1 MESMIVA
8 KGQPKTRDIESCEYN
23 DATHKWDV
31 TYKGGKKYSYSYDN
45 IEVLKNPRAVDTG
58 NALFY
63 YENRLVSFNSL
74 MYEFSD
80 KGGRKYYRFIHDNKH
95 VEEFASDQLR
105 IEQSCITE
113 KNSNIL
119 EYLKEIATINP
130 LTGEEGEKL
139 LEKQYAQIGLI
150 SDKTAL
156 ADYICSRNQRCNEQD
171 QIPLIFP
178 FGCNKSQYEAV
189 SNALNNKVSVIQGP
203 PGTGKTQT
211 ILNIISNIL
220 VRGKTVQVVSNNNSA
235 IENVSEKLY
244 AYNISFV
251 SAFLGK
257 MENKDDFIYSQTG
270 EYPDF
275 KGWNYGSDKNA
286 LSETVYTLS
295 EKAHKNFEYNEEL
308 ALLKQ
313 EKARLETEYKYF
325 QENTIVRIEKKHD
338 IRIKDRVDSK
348 DILRLLDEWKDKI
361 ETERIGIFFKIKL
374 FFKYGIKYQEIRPEK
389 LGVFF
394 DFLYDTYYLRR
405 RREIDKRIDF
415 ISKEISKDSGTIEQL
430 SMYSMMYLKNHLA
443 EVYSDRK
450 SRTVFDI
457 DDLWK
462 HGDAVLK
469 EYPVILSTTFSA
481 KNSLGSRLM
490 PVTYDYVIVDEASQV
505 DLATGALA
513 LYSAKNAVIVGD
525 LQQLPNVLTNED
537 RMLAESIFERYS
549 VPKNYA
555 FTNSFLKSVLLTIKD
570 APAVMLRE
578 HYRCHPKI
586 IEYCNQKFYQGH
598 LIIMTQDNNEKD
610 VIKAFTSLEGN
621 HARGHHNQR
630 QIDIIKNEIL
640 DGIDCPLEDIGI
652 IAPYREQVAE
662 LRNTLPDDIKI
673 DTVHKFQGREE
684 NTIII
689 STVDNVANDFSDDP
703 NLINVAVSRA
713 KKKLYVVTSGN
724 ETSGNIHDLVEYIR
738 YNNFEVK
745 KSSINSIFDYL
756 YSQYTDLL
764 QEKMKGK
771 KRISEFDSE
780 NLMYA
785 LLQDVITEYN
795 YPELEVLCHMSLR
808 NIISDVSLM
817 NEEEKKYALHP
828 CTHIDFSL
836 VNRVTKK
843 LILAIEVDGY
853 AFHNKETRQA
863 ERDLLKNHIFEIYN
877 IPYLRFS
884 TTGSNEKEILINKLN
899 SLMSVSSE
907 TVNDKQITEK
917 YRYYCAEC
925 NKHFKIKGSGK
936 KVKCPVCGCTLY
948 DLGVTDSEYDS
959 LDKVEKA
966 AIIRHRVQRN

>member
-1 MESMIVA
+1 MERMIVA
-8 KGQPKTRDIESCEYN
+8 KGQPKTQKILSCEYN
-23 DATHKWDV
+23 EITRKWDV
-31 TYKGGKKYSYSYDN
+31 VFKGGKLYSYSYEN
-45 IEVLKNPRAVDTG
+45 IEILKNPRAVDTG

-63 YENRLVSFNSL
+63 YENRLVSYNSSV
-74 MYEFSD
+74 YVFSGR
-80 KGGRKYYRFIHDNKH
+80 GGKKYYRFVHNKEF
-95 VEEFASDQLR
+95 VEEFAADELR

-130 LTGEEGEKL
+130 LISEEGEKL
-139 LEKQYAQIGLI
+139 LEKQYAQIVSV

-156 ADYICSRNQRCNEQD
+156 ADYIRGMNQRSDEQD
-171 QIPLIFP
+171 QITPIFP
-178 FGCNKSQYEAV
+178 FGCNKSQYDAV
-189 SNALNNKVSVIQGP
+189 CNALNNKVSVIQGP

-211 ILNIISNIL
+211 ILNIISNLLI
-220 VRGKTVQVVSNNNSA
+220 RGKTVQVVSNNNSA
-235 IENVSEKLY
+235 IENVEEKLK
-244 AYNISFV
+244 AYDISFV

-257 MENKDDFIYSQTG
+257 GENKDFFIESQTG
-270 EYPDF
+270 KYPDF
-275 KGWNYGSDKNA
+275 ESWISGCDRKT

-295 EKAHKNFEYNEEL
+295 EKAHKFFEYNEEL
-308 ALLKQ
+308 AQLKQ

-325 QENTIVRIEKKHD
+325 KESVKAQNEEKHD
-338 IRIKDRVDSK
+338 FRIKDKVDSK
-348 DILRLLDEWKDKI
+348 DILRLLDEWKEKI
-361 ETERIGIFFKIKL
+361 ETERIDLFFKIKL
-374 FFKYGIKYQEIRPEK
+374 FFKYGIKHHAIKAEN

-405 RREIDKRIDF
+405 KSEINKRIDY

-443 EVYSDRK
+443 EIYSGRGT
-450 SRTVFDI
+450 RTVFDI

-462 HGDAVLK
+462 HGNAILK

-525 LQQLPNVLTNED
+525 MQQLPNVLTNED
-537 RMLAESIFERYS
+537 RKLAKSIFERYH
-549 VPKNYA
+549 VPESYA

-586 IEYCNQKFYQGH
+586 IEYCNQKFYQGR

-610 VIKAFTSLEGN
+610 AIKFFTSVEGN

-652 IAPYREQVAE
+652 IAPYREQVTE

-689 STVDNVANDFSDDP
+689 STVDNVVNEFSDDP

-713 KKKLYVVTSGN
+713 KKKLFVVTSGN

-745 KSSINSIFDYL
+745 KSSINSVFDYL

-764 QEKMKGK
+764 REKMKNN

-780 NLMYA
+780 NLMNA
-785 LLQDVITEYN
+785 LLQDVITECN

-808 NIISDVSLM
+808 NIIGDFSLM
-817 NEEEKKYALHP
+817 NDKEKRYALHP

-843 LILAIEVDGY
+843 IILAIEVDGY

-863 ERDLLKNHIFEIYN
+863 ERDLLKNHIFEIYK

-899 SLMSVSSE
+899 SLMRVSSE
-907 TVNDKQITEK
+907 TVNGKQLTEK

-925 NKHFKIKGSGK
+925 KKHFKIKGTGK
-936 KVKCPVCGCTLY
+936 KIKCPSCGHMLY
-948 DLGVTDSEYDS
+948 DMKISDTEYDK
-959 LDKVEKA
+959 LDKTEKIA
-966 AIIRHRVQRN
+966 FIKNIDS

>member
-1 MESMIVA
+1 MFCNVCYGVLDSMERMIVA
-8 KGQPKTRDIESCEYN
+8 KGKPRTRDIVSCEYN
-23 DATHKWDV
+23 TVTRKWDV
-31 TYKGGKKYSYSYDN
+31 VFKDGKLYSYSYGN
-45 IEVLKNPRAVDTG
+45 IEVLQNPRAVNTD

-74 MYEFSD
+74 VYEFS
-80 KGGRKYYRFIHDNKH
+80 GRSGRKYYRFIDENKH

-105 IEQSCITE
+105 IEYSCITE

-130 LTGEEGEKL
+130 LTSEEGKKL
-139 LEKQYAQIGLI
+139 LEKQYAQIVSV

-156 ADYICSRNQRCNEQD
+156 ADYIRGRNQRSDEQD
-171 QIPLIFP
+171 QITPIFP
-178 FGCNKSQYEAV
+178 FGCNKSQYDAV
-189 SNALNNKVSVIQGP
+189 CNALNNKVSVIQGP

-211 ILNIISNIL
+211 ILNIISNLL

-235 IENVSEKLY
+235 IENVEEKLK
-244 AYNISFV
+244 AYDISFV

-257 MENKDDFIYSQTG
+257 GENKDFFIESQTG
-270 EYPDF
+270 KYPDF
-275 KGWNYGSDKNA
+275 EGWISGCDRKT

-295 EKAHKNFEYNEEL
+295 EKAHKYFEYNEEL
-308 ALLKQ
+308 AQLKQ

-325 QENTIVRIEKKHD
+325 KESVKAQNEEKHD
-338 IRIKDRVDSK
+338 FRIKDKVDSK
-348 DILRLLDEWKDKI
+348 DILRLLDEWKEKI
-361 ETERIGIFFKIKL
+361 ETERIDVFFKIKL
-374 FFKYGIKYQEIRPEK
+374 FFKYGIKHHAIKAEN

-405 RREIDKRIDF
+405 KSEINKRIDY

-443 EVYSDRK
+443 EIYSGRGT
-450 SRTVFDI
+450 RTVFDI

-462 HGDAVLK
+462 HGNAILK

-525 LQQLPNVLTNED
+525 MQQLPNVLTNED
-537 RMLAESIFERYS
+537 RKLAESIFERYH
-549 VPKNYA
+549 VPESYA

-570 APAVMLRE
+570 APVVMLRE

-586 IEYCNQKFYQGH
+586 IEYCNQKFYQGR

-610 VIKAFTSLEGN
+610 AIKVFTSVEGN

-652 IAPYREQVAE
+652 IAPYREQVTE

-689 STVDNVANDFSDDP
+689 STVDNVVNEFSDDP

-713 KKKLYVVTSGN
+713 KKKLFVVTSGN

-745 KSSINSIFDYL
+745 KSSINSVFDYL

-764 QEKMKGK
+764 REKMKNN

-780 NLMYA
+780 NLMNA
-785 LLQDVITEYN
+785 LLQDVITECN

-808 NIISDVSLM
+808 NIIGDFSLM
-817 NEEEKKYALHP
+817 NDEEKRYALHP

-843 LILAIEVDGY
+843 
-853 AFHNKETRQA
+853 
-863 ERDLLKNHIFEIYN
+863 
-877 IPYLRFS
+877 
-884 TTGSNEKEILINKLN
+884 
-899 SLMSVSSE
+899 
-907 TVNDKQITEK
+907 
-917 YRYYCAEC
+917 
-925 NKHFKIKGSGK
+925 
-936 KVKCPVCGCTLY
+936 
-948 DLGVTDSEYDS
+948 
-959 LDKVEKA
+959 
-966 AIIRHRVQRN
+966 